1 MFKKISTLFITLF
14 VLSLGFFLNACTES
28 NIFTY
33 IIDESYTEYVTM
45 GTSADYP
52 PYEWPMTVDGEL
64 TLVGIDIE
72 IGKKIAE
79 ALEMNLKVVNKSFDY
94 LLDDLQ
100 AGKVDFVIAGMT
112 PTEEREE
119 VVDFSIVYYEAQQ
132 VLLVSS
138 DNVDTYPTLES
149 IDLNT
154 VRVGAQMGAIQQD
167 LADEYFPNS
176 QKVIL
181 QSIPDLMLKLSQG
194 LIDVVITEDAVAQ
207 GYVNNLGG
215 LSILDLSI
223 GEPDGGSAVAVQ
235 SGDIEL
241 LATINAVLNEM
252 ISSGELDQIV
262 LDSVILN
269 TGE

>member
-1 MFKKISTLFITLF
+1 MFKKLSTIFLSIF
-14 VLSLGFFLNACTES
+14 VLSLGLFLNACTES

-52 PYEWPMTVDGEL
+52 PYEWPLTVDGKL

-72 IGKKIAE
+72 IGKEIAS
-79 ALEMNLKVVNKSFDY
+79 ALGKNLKVVNKSFDY

-112 PTEEREE
+112 PTAEREE

-132 VLLVSS
+132 VLLVNS
-138 DNVDTYPTLES
+138 DNVEVYPSLES
-149 IDLNT
+149 INVNT

-167 LADEYFPNS
+167 LADEYFPDS

-194 LIDVVITEDAVAQ
+194 LVDVVITEDAVAA
-207 GYVNNLGG
+207 GYVQNLGG

-235 SGDIEL
+235 QGDSEL
-241 LATINAVLNEM
+241 LATINAVLEAM
-252 ISSGELDQIV
+252 IASGQIDQIV
-262 LDSVILN
+262 LDSVNLN